1 MAAATLHT
9 PVVFV
14 DAERNRGSYDSLTL
28 VGHSGRR
35 WPHTKTR
42 RRVRRTEL
50 ERYRLPVRKNP
61 HKAQRADCRLLKL
74 HATLYRLICVDGFL
88 SVATRLQTTAAIHSA
103 VEYPKELD
111 YGAPRD
117 DGPCCKT
124 AG

>member
-1 MAAATLHT
+1 M
-9 PVVFV
+9 
-14 DAERNRGSYDSLTL
+14 DSLEPVPKIPVSIDEQRALTL
-28 VGHSGRR
+28 
-35 WPHTKTR
+35 
-42 RRVRRTEL
+42 
-50 ERYRLPVRKNP
+50 N
-61 HKAQRADCRLLKL
+61 KAQRADCRLLKL
-74 HATLYRLICVDGFL
+74 HATLNRLICIDGFL